1 MSRNKVG
8 RENVNK
14 REKCIKNK
22 YFSLIALNK
31 TSKFYLKTIEIK

>member
-1 MSRNKVG
+1 MWIRGRNVLKSIL
-8 RENVNK
+8 K
-14 REKCIKNK
+14 YK